1 MLTLQHFINLEIIDP
16 HINPLQMKIVQVKIL
31 DSHVRIKGD

>member
-16 HINPLQMKIVQVKIL
+16 HINPLQMKIVQVKICL
-31 DSHVRIKGD
+31 RFTCEN